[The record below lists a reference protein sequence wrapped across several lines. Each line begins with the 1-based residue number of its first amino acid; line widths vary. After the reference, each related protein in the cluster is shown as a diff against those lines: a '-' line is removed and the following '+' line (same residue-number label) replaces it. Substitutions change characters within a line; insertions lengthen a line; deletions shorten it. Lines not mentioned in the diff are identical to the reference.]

1 MNPNQGFQPPNQ
13 GNLSPQPYQPLH
25 KRSLEDIDTQFVQT
39 QQSTNTEFRTALNDV
54 RSQITKLT
62 SSIGNLQQ
70 EKGKLPSHPIQN
82 PQGQNS
88 VGVLGPSE
96 GTFEHCKAVTTLR
109 SGKVVDKTI
118 QTKEPTQDPQSETVR
133 DDEVADKPYVPK
145 TNVIEGEPKE
155 DKATHVPPAP
165 YPHRLRAPKKVNNH
179 SEIYELFKQV
189 KLNIPLLDAIKK
201 IPSYA
206 KFLKDLCTVK
216 RKLGVNK
223 EAFMTEQSTSLIG
236 NNLPPKYKDP
246 GSPTISIVVGNSKLG
261 HALVDLG
268 ASVNLLPYSVYV
280 DVGLGELEPTNITL
294 QLADRS
300 VKIPRGIVKDV
311 LVQVDK
317 FYFPVDF
324 VVLDTQPV
332 VNQGT
337 QFPVI
342 LGRPFLATAN
352 AIIHCRGG
360 QMTLSFGNM
369 TVNLNIFNVIKGM
382 GDEED
387 MCEINMVDSVVQ
399 KYLDNVSHDDPLKSC
414 LVSPSWDKEV
424 TTLESEFLHSVI
436 EHAEVL
442 EVNGWAP
449 KFEPLPPNEDKALP
463 SEERPP
469 KLELKPLPTH
479 LKYAFLGEEET
490 FPIIISSSLDL
501 TQEQQL
507 LEILKTHRTPLG
519 WTIADIKGI
528 SPFICTHRIH
538 LEEDVKPSRQPQ
550 RRLNPIMKEVV
561 KKEVLKLGCRGDLPY
576 CR

>member
-1 MNPNQGFQPPNQ
+1 MEEPCIICDDPTHSTINCPNLPQVKGAIQIEQANALNYQMKPFNSPYSETYNPGWGKHPNFSWRNEGGPNNLPNNQGSHYQNYGVTNPVPPFQTQSPQGFPVNPNQGFHPSTQ
-13 GNLSPQPYQPLH
+13 GTPSPQPYQPPH
-25 KRSLEDIDTQFVQT
+25 KRSLEDIVTQFVQT

-70 EKGKLPSHPIQN
+70 EKGKLPSQPIQN

-88 VGVLGPSE
+88 VGVSGPSE
-96 GTFEHCKAVTTLR
+96 GTFEHCKTVTTLR

-118 QTKEPTQDPQSETVR
+118 QTKEPTQESPSELIR
-133 DDEVADKPYVPK
+133 DDEVSDKPHVPN
-145 TNVIEGEPKE
+145 TNDIDDQPEE
-155 DKATHVPPAP
+155 DKSTHIPPAP

-189 KLNIPLLDAIKK
+189 KLNIPLLDAIKQ

-223 EAFMTEQSTSLIG
+223 EAFMTEQSTSLIR

-246 GSPTISIVVGNSKLG
+246 VSPTISIVVGNSKLG

-268 ASVNLLPYSVYV
+268 ASVNLLPYSVYM
-280 DVGLGELEPTNITL
+280 DLGLGELEPTNITL
-294 QLADRS
+294 QLVVRG

-337 QFPVI
+337 QFSVI

-360 QMTLSFGNM
+360 LMTLSFGNM
-369 TVNLNIFNVIKGM
+369 TVNLNIFNVIKGIR
-382 GDEED
+382 DEED
-387 MCEINMVDSVVQ
+387 MCEVNMVDYVVH

-414 LVSPSWDKEV
+414 LVSQVGMRK
-424 TTLESEFLHSVI
+424 
-436 EHAEVL
+436 
-442 EVNGWAP
+442 
-449 KFEPLPPNEDKALP
+449 
-463 SEERPP
+463 
-469 KLELKPLPTH
+469 
-479 LKYAFLGEEET
+479 
-490 FPIIISSSLDL
+490 
-501 TQEQQL
+501 
-507 LEILKTHRTPLG
+507 
-519 WTIADIKGI
+519 
-528 SPFICTHRIH
+528 
-538 LEEDVKPSRQPQ
+538 
-550 RRLNPIMKEVV
+550 
-561 KKEVLKLGCRGDLPY
+561 
-576 CR
+576 